1 MSRQIP
7 ITRAHLLVYC
17 VRRVEEITKKK
28 QMEKAKGKQT
38 HAVLKGGQYKIIT
51 IGELKAMVEKQK
63 FRACV
68 FPLKDDDEP

>member
-1 MSRQIP
+1 
-7 ITRAHLLVYC
+7 
-17 VRRVEEITKKK
+17 
-28 QMEKAKGKQT
+28 MEKAKGKQT